1 MFQTIEDILDSEFF
15 QIVFAVWTGI
25 YLVQV
30 IKGKSGAPSTGELA
44 WIILAFAVGIFLI

>member
-1 MFQTIEDILDSEFF
+1 MLKTIENILDSPTF

-30 IKGKSGAPSTGELA
+30 LKGKSGAPSTNELG
-44 WIILAFAVGIFLI
+44 WIGLAFVVGIFII

>member
-1 MFQTIEDILDSEFF
+1 MLKTIEAILDSEFF

-30 IKGKSGAPSTGELA
+30 IKGESGAPSTGELT
-44 WIILAFAVGIFLI
+44 WIILAFALGIFLF